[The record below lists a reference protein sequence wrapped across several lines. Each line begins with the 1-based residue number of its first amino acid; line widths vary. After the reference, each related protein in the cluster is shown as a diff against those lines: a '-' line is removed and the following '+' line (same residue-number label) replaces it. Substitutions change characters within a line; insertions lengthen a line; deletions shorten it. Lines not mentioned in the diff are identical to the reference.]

1 MSRPVIVTDS
11 TATLSPEECRRHG
24 IVVVPL
30 QVVIGAT
37 SYDEGVATP
46 DMVAEALKQWTP
58 VSTSRPNPAEFLEA
72 YEKAAEDGATE
83 VLSIHVSSEMSGT
96 FESARL
102 AAQDA
107 SVPVTTLDSRH
118 VGIGTGYA
126 VLAAAEALEAGG
138 TVDEAY
144 AAAVARL
151 EQTRSVFYV
160 DTLEYLRR
168 GGRVNTVAA
177 LIGGALAV
185 KPLLHIDDGRIAPVE
200 KVRTAGKAIAR
211 LEELAADG
219 LDDTAVTVSVAH
231 LAGRERA
238 AALAERLAERL
249 DVVGDVAVV
258 ELGAVLGAH
267 AGPGMVAACVAPALA
282 SEVAAHAEARAAEEA
297 AHAAEEAGAHRVDE
311 QPVDEAVES
320 EGAE

>member
-1 MSRPVIVTDS
+1 MSRPGIVTDS
-11 TATLSPEECRRHG
+11 TATLSPEDAERHG
-24 IVVVPL
+24 VVVVPL

-46 DMVAEALKQWTP
+46 EMVAEALKQWTP
-58 VSTSRPNPAEFLEA
+58 VSTSRPSPAAFLEA
-72 YEKAAEDGATE
+72 YEQAAAEGATE
-83 VLSIHVSSEMSGT
+83 VLSVHVSSAMSGT
-96 FESARL
+96 YDSAEL
-102 AAQDA
+102 AARDA
-107 SVPVTTLDSRH
+107 SIPVTTLDSGH
-118 VGIGTGYA
+118 VGVGTGYA
-126 VLAAAEALEAGG
+126 VLAAAEAMQAGAGVAEAR
-138 TVDEAY
+138 

-151 EQTRSVFYV
+151 DQTRTVFYV

-185 KPLLHIDDGRIAPVE
+185 KPLLQIEDGRIVPVE

-219 LDDTAVTVSVAH
+219 YDGTAVSVSVAH
-231 LAGRERA
+231 LDSKERA
-238 AALAERLAERL
+238 AALAQRMAERL
-249 DVVGDVAVV
+249 DVVGGVQVV

-267 AGPGMVAACVAPALA
+267 AGPGMVAVCVAPALP
-282 SEVAAHAEARAAEEA
+282 SQVAAHEAAREASRAAEPRARAVE
-297 AHAAEEAGAHRVDE
+297 E

-320 EGAE
+320 SE